1 MESSEFAGSVA
12 RADLVLVHGVVVTVN
27 PGRDVIFDGGMAVA
41 GGRILAVG
49 SSAEIESAWGV
60 RAAAAAGVPAPEVV
74 DLKGKVLFPGFV
86 NTHNHLFQTLLKG
99 LGDDMVLKDWLA
111 TMTFPAATHLT
122 PDECHAAA
130 TLGILE
136 GIRSG
141 MTCELD
147 YMYAHPRAGL
157 DEPIIEAMSSCG
169 VRGVYG
175 YGAIDTGLDFGV
187 DPGLVCRREDVVAQ
201 LDRLC
206 GAYDGSADGRIRVW
220 AAPAALWSNTEGM
233 LRDLYDVVNAHG
245 DGITIHVSETPFDR
259 EATVAGHGLAGVPC
273 LEKLGV
279 CGPNVL
285 MVHCVWLTDEDIALA
300 AEHDLKVSHNPVS
313 NMYLASGIA
322 PIPKMLAAGVTVGLG
337 VDGAASN
344 NGQDMIELMK
354 SAALLQ
360 KVGTRDPVSMT
371 AEKAL
376 EMATIDGARALG
388 MEDEIGSL
396 EPGKRADFCVFD
408 PYASPK
414 SIPMHNP
421 VSDLVYSSTMRN
433 ITDVAVDGRFLLR
446 DGEFTLVDED
456 AALREGQRAAE
467 RLCEESGIA
476 NRGAGHAWTLPASC
490 RAGSPGAAQRGTVP
504 GGRA

>member
-1 MESSEFAGSVA
+1 MRDEELQGCGEGKSGSHAGA
-12 RADLVLVHGVVVTVN
+12 CGNGEQHADMVLTNGVIVTVN
-27 PGRDVIFDGGMAVA
+27 PGRDVLFDGAMAVA
-41 GGRILAVG
+41 DGTILAVG
-49 SSAEIESAWGV
+49 LSGDI
-60 RAAAAAGVPAPEVV
+60 AGCYVNQDTKVV
-74 DLKGKVLFPGFV
+74 DLNGKVVFPGFV

-111 TMTFPAATHLT
+111 TMTFPAATNLT

-130 TLGILE
+130 TLGIIE

-157 DEPIIEAMSSCG
+157 DEPILQAMDECG
-169 VRGVYG
+169 VRGIYG

-187 DPGLVCRREDVVAQ
+187 CPGLVTRPDDVIRQ
-201 LDRLC
+201 LDHLC
-206 GAYDGSADGRIRVW
+206 GTYDGSADGRLRVW
-220 AAPAALWSNTEGM
+220 AAPAALWSNSERM
-233 LRDLYDVVNAHG
+233 LKGLYEAVCDHG

-259 EATVAGHGLAGVPC
+259 EATVAEHGCAGTEC
-273 LEKLGV
+273 LDKLGIN
-279 CGPNVL
+279 GPNVL
-285 MVHCVWLTDEDIALA
+285 MVHCVWLTDDDIARA
-300 AEHDLKVSHNPVS
+300 AELNLKVSHNPVS

-322 PIPKMLAAGVTVGLG
+322 PVAKMLHAGVTVGLG

-344 NGQDMIELMK
+344 NGQDMLELMK

-388 MEDEIGSL
+388 LDDVIGSL
-396 EPGKRADFCVFD
+396 EPGKRADFAVFD
-408 PYASPK
+408 PYRSPK

-421 VSDLVYSSTMRN
+421 VSDLVYSSTMGC
-433 ITDVAVDGRFLLR
+433 ITDVAVDGRFLMQ
-446 DGEFTLVDED
+446 DGVVTVVDEQ
-456 AALREGQRAAE
+456 AVLREAQRAAE
-467 RLCEESGIA
+467 ELCDRSGIA
-476 NRGAGHAWTLPASC
+476 NRGAGHPW
-490 RAGSPGAAQRGTVP
+490 TVP
-504 GGRA
+504 AGA

>member
-1 MESSEFAGSVA
+1 MASGSCSNSA
-12 RADLVLVHGVVVTVN
+12 HSNDAADTCGALPQHADLLLTHGVIVTVN
-27 PGRDVIFDGGMAVA
+27 PAREVVFDGAMAVGA
-41 GGRILAVG
+41 GKILAVG
-49 SSAEIESAWGV
+49 PTAQIEAAYGPAAAQ
-60 RAAAAAGVPAPEVV
+60 AAAAPAPEVV
-74 DLKGKVLFPGFV
+74 DLGGKVVFPGFV

-99 LGDDMVLKDWLA
+99 LGDDMVLKDWLR

-122 PDECHAAA
+122 PDMCHAAA

-147 YMYAHPRAGL
+147 YMYAHPRLGI
-157 DEPIIEAMSSCG
+157 DEPIIEAMQSLG
-169 VRGVYG
+169 VRGIFG
-175 YGAIDTGLDFGV
+175 FGGINTGLDWGV
-187 DPGLVCRREDVVAQ
+187 DPGLICDQKTIVDE

-206 GAYDGSADGRIRVW
+206 STYDDSADGRIRVW

-233 LRDLYDVVNAHG
+233 LRELYDVVNAHG

-259 EATVAGHGLAGVPC
+259 EATIAEHGLAGVPC
-273 LEKLGV
+273 LQKLGIN
-279 CGPNVL
+279 GPNVL
-285 MVHCVWLTDEDIALA
+285 MVHCVWLTDDDIAQA
-300 AEHDLKVSHNPVS
+300 AELDLKVSHNPVS

-322 PIPKMLAAGVTVGLG
+322 PIPKMLKAGVTVGLG

-376 EMATIDGARALG
+376 EMATIDGARSLG
-388 MEDEIGSL
+388 LDHKIGSL
-396 EPGKRADFCVFD
+396 EPGKQADFCVFD
-408 PYASPK
+408 PYMSPK

-421 VSDLVYSSTMRN
+421 VSDLVYSSTPRN

-446 DGEFTLVDED
+446 NGEFTLIDEE

-467 RLCEESGIA
+467 RLCEDSGIT
-476 NRGAGHAWTLPASC
+476 NRGSGHPWTLPAGV
-490 RAGSPGAAQRGTVP
+490 A
-504 GGRA
+504 